1 MNCQLLL
8 PTRPVAGWRRGLAAT
23 AALLGFGAVA
33 VPAGHAQAIS
43 TAGPIQRQVA
53 GPVLEAAD
61 SATQQRKEV
70 NNVTELIT
78 ISGTVVNQHGSP
90 VGGLEVSLDS
100 ENAFQEVV
108 ATTDAKG
115 SFRFVVAPEALDST
129 TAIQVTVFSRLGL
142 HYQYATAP
150 IDKVSNQPYLLRLQK
165 RHKPS
170 RHTMGMFR

>member
-1 MNCQLLL
+1 MLKQS
-8 PTRPVAGWRRGLAAT
+8 VQ
-23 AALLGFGAVA
+23 
-33 VPAGHAQAIS
+33 PARYSA
-43 TAGPIQRQVA
+43 RW
-53 GPVLEAAD
+53 PVLEAAD
-61 SATQQRKEV
+61 SATQQQKEV
-70 NNVTELIT
+70 NNVTKLIT
-78 ISGTVVNQHGSP
+78 ISGTVVNQHGNP

-115 SFRFVVAPEALDST
+115 SFRFVVAPESLDST
-129 TAIQVTVFSRLGL
+129 AAIQVTVFPRLGL

-150 IDKVSNQPYLLRLQK
+150 IDKVSNQSYLLRLQK